1 MKNSTKAAL
10 FSAFIFPGT
19 GHFFLKKYV
28 QATILLSVSSYA
40 GYYLISKS
48 VEKALQ
54 IVEKIE
60 NGEVLPDVTAITELL
75 SKQAT
80 GNDAQL
86 LDFAT
91 YTVTICWLIGVID
104 SYRVAY
110 LQDKK
115 KP

>member
-1 MKNSTKAAL
+1 MKKSTKAAL
-10 FSAFIFPGT
+10 FSAFIFPGA

-28 QATILLSVSSYA
+28 QAIILVGVSSYA
-40 GYYLISKS
+40 GYYLFSKS
-48 VEKALQ
+48 IEKALQ

-60 NGEVLPDVTAITELL
+60 SGEVLPDVTAITELL

-80 GNDAQL
+80 GNEAQL
-86 LDFAT
+86 LDFST
-91 YTVTICWLIGVID
+91 YTITICWLVGIID

-115 KP
+115 NS